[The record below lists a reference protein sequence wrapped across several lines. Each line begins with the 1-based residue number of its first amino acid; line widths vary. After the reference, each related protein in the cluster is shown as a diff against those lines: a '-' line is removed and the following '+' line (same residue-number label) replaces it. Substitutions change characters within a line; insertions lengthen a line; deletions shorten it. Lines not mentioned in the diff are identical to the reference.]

1 MVRHVGHI
9 PFLPDLVLILGAGV
23 LAAMAVA
30 FLRLPA
36 VAGFMLAGAVVGP
49 SGLRL
54 VRGGTVVEVLAE
66 IGVVLLLFT
75 IGLELSIDGLRRIWR
90 LVAVGG
96 ALQVGLTTAI
106 TTWVSLG
113 LGYDV
118 NKGIFFGFLVA
129 LSSTAIVLRGLSER
143 DELESPHG
151 RFTLGALIFQDLC
164 IVPMVLLVPILAGQG
179 SGTPAEDVVLALLK
193 AAAVVLATLAV
204 GRFVIPRLLAQVDA
218 ANSREVFLLAVLVV
232 CTGIAL
238 ATAFFGLSLALG
250 AFLAGMLLSQS
261 AFGERAMANVLP
273 LRDLLTSLFFM
284 SLGMLFEVTLLRD
297 EPLVTLGLFA
307 ALFLGKGLIATLAS
321 LAMRFPARVAWLS
334 GVGLAQFGEFGFV
347 LAKEGMAYG
356 MLEASESRLLLTAGL
371 LTMFITPLSMRLAP
385 HVTAGAAMLRPLERL
400 LGARGI
406 DEPRKEDARMR
417 GHVVIAGYGLAG
429 RGVATALRSVG
440 APYLVLDLDYEE
452 VRAAQ
457 ARKEPVYYAD
467 ATHEEALRH
476 AQLTEAAALV
486 LVIDDVTATRRVI
499 SLARRL
505 APRLPILARCRRK
518 EEERHL
524 REMGATEVVTEEVE
538 GGIEMLARVLR
549 ERGTPLNTLGPLV
562 AQARAESGSTVR
574 KTTLPRR
581 RLGELRALDEMKV
594 EPVELAS
601 DMAAI
606 GRSLAS
612 LKLRARSKA
621 TAVALQ
627 RGTELMDA
635 VPVDLPFEAGDILYL
650 AGSRE
655 AIFAGLSL
663 LREGPAPD
671 VAGGA
676 GDEVEPT
683 RG

>member
-1 MVRHVGHI
+1 MVLFVGHI

-23 LAAMAVA
+23 VAALAVA

-49 SGLRL
+49 SGFGL
-54 VRGGTVVEVLAE
+54 VRASNVVDVLAE

-75 IGLELSIDGLRRIWR
+75 IGLELSVDGLRRIWR

-106 TTWVSLG
+106 TTWVALG

-118 NKGIFFGFLVA
+118 AKGVFFGFLVA

-143 DELESPHG
+143 DELEAPHG

-179 SGTPAEDVVLALLK
+179 SGTPAADVALALLK

-204 GRFVIPRLLAQVDA
+204 GRFLIPPLLAQVDA

-284 SLGMLFEVTLLRD
+284 SLGMLFDVTLLRD
-297 EPLVTLGLFA
+297 EPVATMVLFMG
-307 ALFLGKGLIATLAS
+307 LFLGKGLIATLAS

-347 LAKEGMAYG
+347 LAKEGMTYG
-356 MLEASESRLLLTAGL
+356 LLEDTESSLLLTAGL
-371 LTMFITPLSMRLAP
+371 LTMFVTPLSIRLAP
-385 HVTAGAAMLRPLERL
+385 HVTAGATMLRPLERL

-406 DEPRKEDARMR
+406 DEPRREDARIH
-417 GHVVIAGYGLAG
+417 GHVIIAGYGLAG
-429 RGVATALRSVG
+429 RGVAIALRSVG

-457 ARKEPVYYAD
+457 GRKEPVYYAD

-476 AQLTEAAALV
+476 AHITEAAALV
-486 LVIDDVTATRRVI
+486 VVIDDVAATRRVI
-499 SLARRL
+499 ALARSL

-518 EEERHL
+518 EEEDRL
-524 REMGATEVVTEEVE
+524 RVMGAIEVVTEEVE

-549 ERGTPLNTLGPLV
+549 ERGTPLNVIGPLV

-581 RLGELRALDEMKV
+581 RLGELRALDEMKI
-594 EPVELAS
+594 EPVELGPE
-601 DMAAI
+601 MAAI
-606 GRSLAS
+606 GRSLAMMR
-612 LKLRARSKA
+612 LRARSKA
-621 TAVALQ
+621 TVVALQ
-627 RGTELMDA
+627 RGAELMDA
-635 VPVDLPFEAGDILYL
+635 VPADLLFEPGDILFL

-655 AIFAGLSL
+655 AIFAGLTL
-663 LREGPAPD
+663 LRNGPPEG
-671 VAGGA
+671 
-676 GDEVEPT
+676 GDGPVQEERRPT
-683 RG
+683 QA